1 MAVIVYVSI
10 FPQNCLICVHMPIS
24 GLPFPLFYWCN
35 SMYMPNARVSV
46 CTVRRR
52 ACFNTIQ
59 HVCGCFRSISLCYMR
74 LFTAWCGVS
83 SAAFGCGRSLTPLST
98 LVVRCGFVWVPA
110 ALCALVSSATPSGH
124 SYLELCTQPMYRGF
138 PKGKQ
143 CCHSPCAFGAAGC
156 WWSVNL
162 FQSVFCKTRHPLPAW
177 TETARKEKDRGFQV
191 KATAGK

>member
-1 MAVIVYVSI
+1 MRRLIAKLFGHFTLLCVRYFSLLSFLVSLH
-10 FPQNCLICVHMPIS
+10 FSYPS
-24 GLPFPLFYWCN
+24 
-35 SMYMPNARVSV
+35 
-46 CTVRRR
+46 
-52 ACFNTIQ
+52 Q

-83 SAAFGCGRSLTPLST
+83 LAAFGCGRSLTPLST

-124 SYLELCTQPMYRGF
+124 SYLELSTQPMYRCF

-143 CCHSPCAFGAAGC
+143 CCPSPCAFGAAGC

-162 FQSVFCKTRHPLPAW
+162 FQSVFCKTKHPLPVW
-177 TETARKEKDRGFQV
+177 TESAQKEKDRSFRV
-191 KATAGK
+191 KNTAGK